1 MKLIAHRGLTQ
12 GPDKTIENQPGQ
24 ILKALEQD
32 FDCEIDLWVVNSE
45 LWLGHDA
52 PQYLIKE
59 DFLKNNSL
67 NFWIHAKNLAALRWL
82 ASTTF
87 YKYFWHQNDD
97 FVLTSN
103 NFIWTFPGKELT
115 SLSIA
120 VMPEWDDPDFKNLN
134 TNCYGICSDYV
145 SIIKSRVNS

>member
-12 GPDKTIENQPGQ
+12 GPDKNIENCPKQL
-24 ILKALEQD
+24 LKAIEQG
-32 FDCEIDLWVVNSE
+32 FDCEIDLWVINSE
-45 LWLGHDA
+45 LWLGHDT

-59 DFLKNNSL
+59 EFLKNNSA
-67 NFWIHAKNLAALRWL
+67 NFWIHAKNLAALLWL
-82 ASTTF
+82 TSAAF

-115 SLSIA
+115 SVSIN
-120 VMPEWDDPDFKNLN
+120 VLPEWYDPEFKNLN
-134 TNCYGICSDYV
+134 IHCYGICSDYV
-145 SIIKSRVNS
+145 QIIKEKL